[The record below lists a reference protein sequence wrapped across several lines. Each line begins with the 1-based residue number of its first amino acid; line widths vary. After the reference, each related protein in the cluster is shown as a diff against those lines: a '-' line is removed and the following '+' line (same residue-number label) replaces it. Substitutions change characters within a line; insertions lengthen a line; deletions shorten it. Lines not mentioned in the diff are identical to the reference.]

1 MIKVLIAA
9 DVLMA
14 AAFAWAYRSLPEQI
28 PIFYSKPWGE
38 SQIAD
43 VWYIFLL
50 PILLHLIYFG
60 NQAFAKRFFK
70 EEETMIK
77 LMYYANLF
85 FIVGFTGVYLKILFL
100 VS

>member
-9 DVLMA
+9 DVVMA
-14 AAFAWAYRSLPEQI
+14 AAFAWAYRTLPEQI

-50 PILLHLIYFG
+50 PIILHGAYFV
-60 NQAFAKRFFK
+60 NSSFAHRYLK
-70 EEETMIK
+70 EEETLVK
-77 LMYYANLF
+77 LVEYTNLF
-85 FIVGFTGVYLKILFL
+85 FIIGFTGVYLKILFL